1 MVFIRYFFIF
11 WKLLFQSC
19 VSVNDADKT
28 RSGLQV
34 IAAGEAYRCCIICK
48 WKLKLKAQLQSFK
61 VNEFVFLV
69 LEKKIETL
77 LNYYCRL

>member
-34 IAAGEAYRCCIICK
+34 IAAGEAHRCCIICK
-48 WKLKLKAQLQSFK
+48 WKLKLKAH
-61 VNEFVFLV
+61 FLHKNFRV
-69 LEKKIETL
+69 SK
-77 LNYYCRL
+77 

>member
-19 VSVNDADKT
+19 VSVNDADKPGNSRW
-28 RSGLQV
+28 RSLSLLYNMQM
-34 IAAGEAYRCCIICK
+34 EAEVESTFLT
-48 WKLKLKAQLQSFK
+48 LKLQSFK
-61 VNEFVFLV
+61 VKEFVFLV

-77 LNYYCRL
+77 LNYYCQL

>member
-1 MVFIRYFFIF
+1 MVFIRYFFMF

-48 WKLKLKAQLQSFK
+48 WKLKLKAH
-61 VNEFVFLV
+61 FLHKNFRV
-69 LEKKIETL
+69 SK
-77 LNYYCRL
+77 

>member
-34 IAAGEAYRCCIICK
+34 IAAGEAYRCCIRCK
-48 WKLKLKAQLQSFK
+48 WKLKLKAHF
-61 VNEFVFLV
+61 
-69 LEKKIETL
+69 
-77 LNYYCRL
+77 